1 MGKAKNKENK
11 QGFLGGVFDFLEVA
25 MYALVLV
32 AVLFAFCVRI
42 VEVDGDSMN
51 DTLSHGDRLVLVK
64 AFYTPQ
70 RGDIVVIHRDNNE
83 VPLIKR
89 VIATE
94 KQLVEIN
101 FDKGIVK
108 VDGVEQYEPYIAE
121 LTTDAQD
128 YDGPVEVPQGCV
140 FVMGDNRNAST
151 DSRDARIG
159 CVDTRCIG
167 GRLIVRLMPFS
178 KFGLVD

>member
-89 VIATE
+89 VIALEGETIS
-94 KQLVEIN
+94 IN
-101 FDKGIVK
+101 NQTNQVFI
-108 VDGVEQYEPYIAE
+108 DGELLDEPYVN
-121 LTTDAQD
+121 
-128 YDGPVEVPQGCV
+128 YPHVPGLESDVTVPEGHV
-140 FVMGDNRNAST
+140 FVMGDHRNNSS
-151 DSRDARIG
+151 DSRSLGCFDVDDIIG
-159 CVDTRCIG
+159 KAVLRFY
-167 GRLIVRLMPFS
+167 PFDQ
-178 KFGLVD
+178 FGAV